1 MTYLLGPAL
10 LVDGILK
17 AQWGRARPANITEF
31 GGPLEFSPA
40 LRLSDQCPSNC
51 SFVSGEGAG
60 ATAMLIAVMLVLRN
74 QKSGRYSRLAGRIA
88 IAIAVT
94 GLGLRIVMGRHFLS
108 DTLFAVLFV
117 TLIAL
122 LLLQLKRYRNIRLF

>member
-1 MTYLLGPAL
+1 
-10 LVDGILK
+10 
-17 AQWGRARPANITEF
+17 
-31 GGPLEFSPA
+31 
-40 LRLSDQCPSNC
+40 
-51 SFVSGEGAG
+51 
-60 ATAMLIAVMLVLRN
+60 MLIAVMLVLRN